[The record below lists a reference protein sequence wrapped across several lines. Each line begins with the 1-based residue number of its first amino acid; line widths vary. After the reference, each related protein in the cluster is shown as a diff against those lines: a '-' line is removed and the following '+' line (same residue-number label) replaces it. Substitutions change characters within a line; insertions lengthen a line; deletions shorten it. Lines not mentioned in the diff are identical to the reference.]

1 MEGDSDKVV
10 YVGHLPYDM
19 TEEQI
24 KDVFKT
30 VGPVKQIRLVFDRQT
45 GKSKGF
51 AFVQYYKPESA
62 QSAVRNL
69 DKYKVGNMQLKVNY
83 SSGKFFDKNQRGT
96 KQNGEGNQQ
105 ANDEGSGIVPEIV
118 DFVSSV
124 GIPQKQQLISELKQ
138 LISENSEGTQAALE
152 QNPQV
157 TYAIVQTLFELKLI
171 DGAAAQS
178 LIVDPFGAT
187 EKLQSPPQQPQ
198 MAQPQAPT
206 PMLQPPPNQSRPSSP
221 RMQSPVPNQMNAGQL
236 GRHKRKPASRQATN
250 TPPPPQAPLNYPPPQ
265 APPMV
270 PPMMPPMS
278 EEQKHFYRQIMSLTP
293 EQISAMPVEQQQVAI
308 QIKSQIMAG
317 NIVL

>member
-96 KQNGEGNQQ
+96 KQGTEGNQQ
-105 ANDEGSGIVPEIV
+105 ANDEGAGIVPEIV

-124 GIPQKQQLISELKQ
+124 GIPQKQQLIGELKQ
-138 LISENSEGTQAALE
+138 LIGENSESTQAALE

-178 LIVDPFGAT
+178 LIVDPFGSS
-187 EKLQSPPQQPQ
+187 EKPQSPQPQ
-198 MAQPQAPT
+198 LAQPQAPA
-206 PMLQPPPNQSRPSSP
+206 PMLQPPPPQSRPGSP
-221 RMQSPVPNQMNAGQL
+221 KMQSPTPINSGQM
-236 GRHKRKPASRQATN
+236 GRHKRKPVSRQTTN
-250 TPPPPQAPLNYPPPQ
+250 TPPPPPPPPVSAQPPPQ

-278 EEQKHFYRQIMSLTP
+278 EEQKHFYRQILSLTP
-293 EQISAMPVEQQQVAI
+293 EQLSAMPMEQQQVAI